1 MSWYRLAEAGDIRKV
16 VMYTET
22 SSTGPNKAGTKL
34 HLLYS
39 R

>member
-16 VMYTET
+16 VMYTE
-22 SSTGPNKAGTKL
+22 SSSAGLNKTGTKL